1 MLLRSGLQLKYIVHI
16 GSRLVPKFV
25 QFSAATSMHSEGQAT
40 MEMDQIPEGFK
51 AYKRT
56 PVFTSENVPKTLL
69 HRHNTKGGSW
79 GKIHVSK
86 GSLEYLI
93 FGPPERVFILTPDTP
108 GIIKTMEYHKVK
120 LLDPETE
127 FHVEFYAENPEEAQA
142 PKHVPTEPI
151 VEPS

>member
-1 MLLRSGLQLKYIVHI
+1 
-16 GSRLVPKFV
+16 
-25 QFSAATSMHSEGQAT
+25 
-40 MEMDQIPEGFK
+40 MDSIPEGFK

-56 PVFTSENVPKTLL
+56 PLFTADNVPKTLL

-79 GKIHVSK
+79 GKILVSK

-93 FGPPERVFILTPDTP
+93 FGPPERVYTLTPDTP
-108 GIIKTMEYHKVK
+108 GVIKTMEYHKVT

-142 PKHVPTEPI
+142 PRHVPTEAI
-151 VEPS
+151 GEPV